1 MTGRPGAGRRPARLL
16 RWYPDAWRRRYGD
29 ELAAL
34 IEDELDGGRP
44 TLGLRVS
51 LARGGL
57 AERARHAGLVGHSRP
72 ARERVRAGALVV
84 LAGWTAAM
92 VAGAVFA
99 NTSEHFSF
107 SAPPATLATA
117 RGAFTAVVVLGVVGA
132 ASVLAGAVVALP
144 AAVAHLRS
152 GGWGS
157 VRGPVV
163 RASVVTAA
171 AAAGL
176 VPLAA
181 WARHL
186 DVAQRNGADGAY
198 LAAVATWAALVV
210 AGLALW
216 TVAGVSWAR
225 RLDLGV
231 RVLRIEAALAVVVAL
246 VTACLAVAVGVW
258 WAAMARAVPWYQP
271 VAAPGTHPLAVP
283 DTLVTVESLLLA
295 ASVAAG
301 WGVVVVARSWRS
313 LPSG

>member
-1 MTGRPGAGRRPARLL
+1 MTGGPDAGRRSARLL

-34 IEDELDGGRP
+34 IEDELGDGAP
-44 TLGLRVS
+44 TARLRVS
-51 LARGGL
+51 LARAGL
-57 AERARHAGLVGHSRP
+57 AERARHSGLVGHSRP

-99 NTSEHFSF
+99 KTSEHFSL
-107 SAPPATLATA
+107 SAPPAALATA
-117 RGAFTAVVVLGVVGA
+117 RGAFVAVVVLGVVGA

-144 AAVAHLRS
+144 AAVAYLRS
-152 GGWGS
+152 GGWAS
-157 VRGPVV
+157 VRGPIV
-163 RASVVTAA
+163 RAAVVTAA

-216 TVAGVSWAR
+216 TAAGVTWAR

-231 RVLRIEAALAVVVAL
+231 RALRIEAALAVVVAL
-246 VTACLAVAVGVW
+246 VTACLVAAVAVW
-258 WAAMARAVPWYQP
+258 WAAMARAVPWYL
-271 VAAPGTHPLAVP
+271 VGAAPGSHPLP
-283 DTLVTVESLLLA
+283 MPRTLITVESLLLA
-295 ASVAAG
+295 ASVVAG
-301 WGVVVVARSWRS
+301 WGVVLVARSWRS
-313 LPSG
+313 LPTG